1 MAIMSE
7 EQIDASIQKYG
18 LRPMM
23 KKRIGLSSRAE
34 FMAEALGTTTSNP
47 HHFHAREFARKQIV
61 KPKRG
66 SLS

>member
-18 LRPMM
+18 LRPVM

-47 HHFHAREFARKQIV
+47 HHFTHESL
-61 KPKRG
+61 RG
-66 SLS
+66 NRLLSLKEGR